1 VTTTVLQ
8 LQTTLKLLS
17 DPVRLRLCGLLV
29 HAELAVQ
36 ELCAITGLQQSR
48 TSNQL
53 SRLKRAGVVRDRREG
68 TWSFHSLVEPS
79 PAGPLTPRLYEAVL
93 APYLESAESRTDR
106 TALAAVL
113 EQRRRKSR
121 EAHDRLAARWVEV
134 GQDFT
139 SGSLRA
145 EVLAQAWPRGLVV
158 ADLGCGTGFLSSLLA
173 RRGARVIAVDHSERM
188 LEAAERAKFE
198 GTLEGN
204 VEFRRGELDALPL
217 ADDEV
222 DAAFSNLVWHHLP
235 DFATAAREVFRVLKP
250 GGAFVV
256 SDLEPHEAD
265 WMRETMGD
273 LRLGLKPDQVVG
285 ALARAGFTALST
297 EPAVDRYRVTSPAG
311 EARELPMFL
320 VCGRKPARR
329 PDAASPIPVPT
340 P

>member
-1 VTTTVLQ
+1 MPTAVTQ

-17 DPVRLRLCGLLV
+17 DPVRLRLCGLLS

-36 ELCAITGLQQSR
+36 ELSAITGLQQSR

-53 SRLKRAGVVRDRREG
+53 SRLKRAGLVRDRREG
-68 TWSFHSLVEPS
+68 TWSFHSLVEPAE
-79 PAGPLTPRLYEAVL
+79 AGPLTQSLYDAIV
-93 APYLESAESRTDR
+93 APYLKSAESRTDR
-106 TALAAVL
+106 KALAAVL

-134 GQDFT
+134 GQDFA

-173 RRGARVIAVDHSERM
+173 RRGATVLAVDHSERM

-198 GTLEGN
+198 GT

-222 DAAFSNLVWHHLP
+222 DAAFANLVWHHLP
-235 DFATAAREVFRVLKP
+235 DFAAAAREVLRVLKP

-256 SDLEPHEAD
+256 SDLEPHEAE

-273 LRLGLKPDQVVG
+273 LRLGLKSDQVVG
-285 ALARAGFTALST
+285 ALARAGFTDLTT
-297 EPAVDRYRVTSPAG
+297 EPAVDRYRVTSPVG
-311 EARELPMFL
+311 EVLELPMFL

-329 PDAASPIPVPT
+329 R
-340 P
+340 